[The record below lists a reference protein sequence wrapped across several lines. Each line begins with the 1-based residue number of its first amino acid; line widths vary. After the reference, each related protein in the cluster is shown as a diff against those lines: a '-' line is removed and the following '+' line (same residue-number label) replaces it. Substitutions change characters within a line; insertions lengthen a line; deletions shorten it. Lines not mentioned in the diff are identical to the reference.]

1 MTQDQINQIA
11 KAIRMI
17 SHGESQP
24 AGLEMLSMAIA
35 GEGCNSSLTGAILHH
50 AEVTEHAAE
59 QISGGLYA
67 IAEAIKSTEKNH
79 DN

>member
-1 MTQDQINQIA
+1 MTQEQIDQIT
-11 KAIRMI
+11 KAIRLI

-35 GEGCNSSLTGAILHH
+35 GDGCYYSLAGAIANH

-59 QISGGLYA
+59 QIASGLHA
-67 IAEAIKSTEKNH
+67 IAQAISETKK
-79 DN
+79 